1 MNIERSGGFANIEG
15 WKFGTVKV
23 LSFAGRNPAP
33 RWNVVCERCSSSW
46 TEQHYRLT
54 QGEYHCKNMAC
65 TLGRVQAPRAK
76 QTEHEPEIETPVPIP
91 APVPKVSDEYR
102 RYREQMKVWGM
113 EKDLGSSTDFEM
125 LSFEQKGRIMAPVI
139 EAERQREIEAF
150 AASIEAHE
158 RERMRRQY
166 GI

>member
-15 WKFGTVKV
+15 LKFGTVKV

-33 RWNVVCERCSSSW
+33 RWNVVCDVCSSRW
-46 TEQHYRLT
+46 TELHSKLT
-54 QGEYHCKNMAC
+54 QGAYHCKNVAC

-76 QTEHEPEIETPVPIP
+76 QIEPEIEKPVPIP
-91 APVPKVSDEYR
+91 VPAPVSDEYR
-102 RYREQMKVWGM
+102 RYREQMRLWGM
-113 EKDLGSSTDFEM
+113 DKDTGSSTDFEM

-150 AASIEAHE
+150 AASIEAQE